1 MLVLND
7 GFVIII
13 INIIYVYI
21 KSEFSEIIKIDIFLY
36 ICSIIWEVIWGF
48 LSYNEVIMYFKF
60 VFEV

>member
-13 INIIYVYI
+13 IDIIYVYI
-21 KSEFSEIIKIDIFLY
+21 NSGFSEIIKIDIFLY
-36 ICSIIWEVIWGF
+36 ICSVIWEVIWGF

>member
-13 INIIYVYI
+13 IDIIYVYI
-21 KSEFSEIIKIDIFLY
+21 KSEFLEIIKIDIFLY
-36 ICSIIWEVIWGF
+36 SCSVIWEVIWGF

>member
-13 INIIYVYI
+13 IDIIYVYI
-21 KSEFSEIIKIDIFLY
+21 KREFSEIIKIDIFLY
-36 ICSIIWEVIWGF
+36 VIWEVIWGF

>member
-13 INIIYVYI
+13 IDIIYVYI

-36 ICSIIWEVIWGF
+36 MLFGRLFGVFG
-48 LSYNEVIMYFKF
+48 
-60 VFEV
+60 FEV